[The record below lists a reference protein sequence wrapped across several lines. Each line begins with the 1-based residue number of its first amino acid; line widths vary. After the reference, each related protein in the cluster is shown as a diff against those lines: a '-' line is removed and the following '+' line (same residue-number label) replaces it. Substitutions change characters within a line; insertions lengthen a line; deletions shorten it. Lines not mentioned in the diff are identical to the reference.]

1 MLYRSKHEAQ
11 RGVVAPLQGI
21 SDLRRA
27 HYSTETLDSALVE
40 KVMGWCK
47 VDLEDATNV
56 PQGLFD
62 YAIVLHGSHNA
73 ALPAIGPP
81 RKKPNRLLE
90 HATTAVGPRERK
102 PRRKK
107 LTPVPSL
114 GAE

>member
-1 MLYRSKHEAQ
+1 MVKVH
-11 RGVVAPLQGI
+11 
-21 SDLRRA
+21 
-27 HYSTETLDSALVE
+27 LV
-40 KVMGWCK
+40 
-47 VDLEDATNV
+47 DAATNV

-62 YAIVLHGSHNA
+62 YAIVLHGSTQRQRSRRSGH
-73 ALPAIGPP
+73 P

-102 PRRKK
+102 PRREK